1 LVPSNKGAVIT
12 WELGGVAQR
21 NFGTW
26 RGSRWGC

>member
-1 LVPSNKGAVIT
+1 L
-12 WELGGVAQR
+12 ELGGVARR